1 MTRSRTLTI
10 TAVASALAL
19 TAAACGYTAPTGG
32 AGGYSYAAAGPAN
45 SAPTES
51 TVTVTSAAL
60 GPGTAL
66 VDGTGRA
73 LYLFAN
79 DTGSAS
85 TCSGACA
92 GVWPPLPAPADLTAA
107 TGRDWIIRSV
117 AHPAATAAPS
127 SPITATRCTTTPAT
141 TNRVTPA
148 VRDSTNSAR
157 TWYLVQPDGTALD
170 ND

>member
-1 MTRSRTLTI
+1 MTRSRPLTL

-32 AGGYSYAAAGPAN
+32 AGGYSYAAAGPA
-45 SAPTES
+45 SSPTES

-92 GVWPPLPAPADLTAA
+92 GAWPPLPAPADLTAA
-107 TGRDWIIRSV
+107 TGVGLDNQV
-117 AHPAATAAPS
+117 
-127 SPITATRCTTTPAT
+127 
-141 TNRVTPA
+141 
-148 VRDSTNSAR
+148 DSTPRSDGSAQLTYHGHPLYYYAGDDKPGDTR
-157 TWYLVQPDGTALD
+157 GEGLNQFGAHWYLVQPDGTALD